1 MKKRTAF
8 LFGLAFVLGS
18 VAARGAA
25 AQESRDFGLGI
36 IIGDP
41 TGLSGKAFV
50 SPDNAIDFAVGLGL
64 LHGKH
69 LAIHA
74 DYLWHFRLDEW
85 SSGRFDLYAGVGPK
99 LGIHDKGWKGPR
111 GDGHVLL
118 GARAPLGV
126 AVMFLEAP
134 FDVFVEIAAGLWVV
148 EKVGLDLDAAIG
160 ARYWF

>member
-1 MKKRTAF
+1 
-8 LFGLAFVLGS
+8 LFGLAVVLGS
-18 VAARGAA
+18 LQARGAA
-25 AQESRDFGLGI
+25 AQEAREFGLGI

-41 TGLSGKAFV
+41 TGLSGKYFLA
-50 SPDNAIDFAVGLGL
+50 PENAIDFAVGLGL

-74 DYLWHFRLDEW
+74 DYLWHFQLDEW

-99 LGIHDKGWKGPR
+99 LGIRDKGGR
-111 GDGHVLL
+111 GRGGDGSVLL

-134 FDVFVEIAAGLWVV
+134 FDVFVEVAAGLWIV
-148 EKVGLDLDAAIG
+148 EKVDFDLDAAIG